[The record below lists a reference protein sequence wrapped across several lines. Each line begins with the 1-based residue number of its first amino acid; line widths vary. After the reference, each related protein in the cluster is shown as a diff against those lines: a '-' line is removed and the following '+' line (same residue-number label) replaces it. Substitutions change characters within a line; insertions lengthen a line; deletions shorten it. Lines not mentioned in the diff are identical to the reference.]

1 MSIPQIPRQTQ
12 SMIAYRLWLST
23 SENPSKETH
32 CGNVVNMPY
41 CYHQIIIHAIL
52 RVDVRHQQN
61 LMSLSVAPR
70 KVIFSA
76 NTQVSRT
83 TKNYKLASNA
93 RNNELTLV
101 KAGLSS
107 EGLKRHLFLRLCSS
121 TAISSEPQNWV
132 LVVASS
138 VMLQNILSSSISFS
152 TPSFCMFSRQHMNSC
167 KSKEAQSFNYVSRP
181 CKCFRYI
188 CQCYKYACHA
198 NPDQYFD
205 LRTLTG
211 QIHGEEKWL
220 KSPSCP
226 VFSGELVVQFNQ
238 P

>member
-1 MSIPQIPRQTQ
+1 M
-12 SMIAYRLWLST
+12 
-23 SENPSKETH
+23 
-32 CGNVVNMPY
+32 
-41 CYHQIIIHAIL
+41 
-52 RVDVRHQQN
+52 
-61 LMSLSVAPR
+61 
-70 KVIFSA
+70 
-76 NTQVSRT
+76 
-83 TKNYKLASNA
+83 
-93 RNNELTLV
+93 

-132 LVVASS
+132 LAVASS

-167 KSKEAQSFNYVSRP
+167 KSKEEQSCYDVSRP
-181 CKCFRYI
+181 CKCIRYI

-198 NPDQYFD
+198 NPDRYFD

-211 QIHGEEKWL
+211 QIHEEEKRL

-226 VFSGELVVQFNQ
+226 VLSGELVVQCNQ
-238 P
+238 PVKRRQRLQKWLTLLLKA